1 MCDVI
6 ERYTERFG
14 VPAQSA

>member
-1 MCDVI
+1 MTSQIVKQ
-6 ERYTERFG
+6 ERFG

>member
-1 MCDVI
+1 MTSYGVKQ
-6 ERYTERFG
+6 ERFG